1 MRKVGSADTLAGMNS
16 NHALCGTPEW
26 AVHLHSDV
34 LPSVVQGVELGAE
47 LIEIGPGP
55 GAATDWLRSRVERVV
70 AVEVDPEAADALAA
84 RLHGSNV
91 EVVRGDVTSLGFAE
105 GSFDT
110 VASFTM
116 LHHLETRAHQVRALS
131 EALRVLRPG
140 GVLIGADSLHS
151 SQLHHFHV
159 DDTYNPIE
167 PATLLTILQVLGYEA
182 ITVAVTDYVKF
193 VARKPA

>member
-1 MRKVGSADTLAGMNS
+1 MNS

-26 AVHLHSDV
+26 AAHLHGDV

-55 GAATDWLRSRVERVV
+55 GAATDWLRTRVERVV
-70 AVEVDPEAADALAA
+70 AVEIDPHAADALAA
-84 RLHGSNV
+84 RFHGSNV
-91 EVVRGDVTSLGFAE
+91 EVVRGDVTSLDFAE

-151 SQLHHFHV
+151 NRLHHFHV

-167 PATLLTILQVLGYEA
+167 PATLLTVLQVLGYEA
-182 ITVAVTDYVKF
+182 ITVAVTDHVKF